1 MKVADINKTGS
12 WRARQ
17 ILGTVAESMELNG
30 SCMLIAAEKKDWAEY
45 RRLWLESNKEMK
57 KLGKIFYENTNR

>member
-1 MKVADINKTGS
+1 MKIKDINKTGS

-17 ILGTVAESMELNG
+17 TLATVADAMELNG
-30 SCMLIAAEKKDWAEY
+30 NCMLIAAEKKDWAEY

-57 KLGKIFYENTNR
+57 KLGKVFISK